1 MAGGQ
6 PGRGLVLTMGTKA
19 RPQRPVLRV
28 SSECGAESWFK
39 EAVMSSHQEVRKMA
53 LASMWGTNLAKLM
66 SWETAER
73 INLVVSVI
81 AE

>member
-1 MAGGQ
+1 M
-6 PGRGLVLTMGTKA
+6 LTMGSKA

-53 LASMWGTNLAKLM
+53 LASVWGYQSGKVDVMGNC
-66 SWETAER
+66 
-73 INLVVSVI
+73 
-81 AE
+81 